1 MFAIED
7 EYSCERA
14 TLELDDG
21 AAADPDS
28 TSESESL
35 SMFINST
42 KSHGNISSWLARNT
56 LGDMSVTVHGEAVVV
71 ASEVGVVLILSSSRE
86 TTKRSEVG
94 DVTTESREA
103 RARVSALEDAMM
115 SDRDDVRQCTRALCG

>member
-35 SMFINST
+35 SMFIKST

-56 LGDMSVTVHGEAVVV
+56 LGDMSVTVHGEAVHGEAVHGEAV
-71 ASEVGVVLILSSSRE
+71 DGETSRE
-86 TTKRSEVG
+86 STKRSEVG
-94 DVTTESREA
+94 DVTTESR
-103 RARVSALEDAMM
+103 ARVSALADAMM

>member
-1 MFAIED
+1 LFAIED

-35 SMFINST
+35 SMFIKST

-71 ASEVGVVLILSSSRE
+71 ASEVGVVELPTSGSRE
-86 TTKRSEVG
+86 STKRSEVG
-94 DVTTESREA
+94 DVTTESR
-103 RARVSALEDAMM
+103 ARVSALADAMM

>member
-7 EYSCERA
+7 EYSCERT

-35 SMFINST
+35 SMFIKST

-71 ASEVGVVLILSSSRE
+71 ASEVGVVLTSRE
-86 TTKRSEVG
+86 STKRSEVG
-94 DVTTESREA
+94 DVTTESR
-103 RARVSALEDAMM
+103 ARVSALADAMM

>member
-1 MFAIED
+1 LFAIED

-35 SMFINST
+35 SMFIKST

-71 ASEVGVVLILSSSRE
+71 ASEVGVVLILASRE
-86 TTKRSEVG
+86 STKRSEVG
-94 DVTTESREA
+94 DVTTESR
-103 RARVSALEDAMM
+103 ARVSALADAMM

>member
-35 SMFINST
+35 SMFIKST

-71 ASEVGVVLILSSSRE
+71 ASEVGVVLTSRE
-86 TTKRSEVG
+86 STKRSEVG
-94 DVTTESREA
+94 DVTTES

>member
-1 MFAIED
+1 
-7 EYSCERA
+7 
-14 TLELDDG
+14 
-21 AAADPDS
+21 
-28 TSESESL
+28 
-35 SMFINST
+35 MFIKST

-71 ASEVGVVLILSSSRE
+71 ASEVGVVLILASRE
-86 TTKRSEVG
+86 STKRSEVG
-94 DVTTESREA
+94 DVTTES

>member
-35 SMFINST
+35 SMFIKST

-71 ASEVGVVLILSSSRE
+71 ASEVGVVLILASRE
-86 TTKRSEVG
+86 STKRSEVG
-94 DVTTESREA
+94 DVTTESR
-103 RARVSALEDAMM
+103 ARVSALADAMM

>member
-1 MFAIED
+1 LFAIED

-28 TSESESL
+28 TSASESL
-35 SMFINST
+35 NTFINST

-56 LGDMSVTVHGEAVVV
+56 LGDMSVSVHGEAVVV
-71 ASEVGVVLILSSSRE
+71 VSGVGVRTCVLVLSSS
-86 TTKRSEVG
+86 
-94 DVTTESREA
+94 
-103 RARVSALEDAMM
+103 
-115 SDRDDVRQCTRALCG
+115 

>member
-35 SMFINST
+35 SMFIKST
-42 KSHGNISSWLARNT
+42 KSHGNLKFCA
-56 LGDMSVTVHGEAVVV
+56 EAKIR
-71 ASEVGVVLILSSSRE
+71 GFRIR
-86 TTKRSEVG
+86 G
-94 DVTTESREA
+94 P
-103 RARVSALEDAMM
+103 
-115 SDRDDVRQCTRALCG
+115 C

>member
-1 MFAIED
+1 LFAIED

-35 SMFINST
+35 SMFIKST

-71 ASEVGVVLILSSSRE
+71 ASEVGVVLILATSRE
-86 TTKRSEVG
+86 STKRSEVG
-94 DVTTESREA
+94 DVTTES

>member
-35 SMFINST
+35 SMFIKST

-71 ASEVGVVLILSSSRE
+71 ASEVGVVLTSRE
-86 TTKRSEVG
+86 STKRSEVG
-94 DVTTESREA
+94 DVTTESR
-103 RARVSALEDAMM
+103 ARVSALADAMM